1 MRLAQRRRWSRD
13 ELLVV
18 LRMYFT
24 LEFGQLHSRHST
36 VIKTAEHL
44 GRGANSVAMK
54 ASNFASLDPAITS
67 TGRKGLVGASA
78 ADRTVWAEYS
88 EQWDDLAVD
97 AAIAWDD
104 FGSSVDPVIMAPA
117 GASESL
123 NTMKVRRHQ
132 GFFRASVLANYQ
144 YRCAIT
150 GLESPALL
158 NASHIIPWSVD
169 ESRRADPTNGLALNT
184 LHDRAFDRGLI
195 SIDES
200 LKVIVSSRLKSLAEN
215 EFTESALL
223 KWEGWELIT
232 PFRHPPNSEALE
244 YHRDEIF
251 VA

>member
-1 MRLAQRRRWSRD
+1 MADRRRWNRD

-24 LEFGQLHSRHST
+24 LDFGQLHARHAT
-36 VIKTAEHL
+36 VIQTAAHI

-54 ASNFASLDPAITS
+54 ASNLASLDPAITS
-67 TGRKGLVGASA
+67 TGRKGLAGASA
-78 ADRTVWAEYS
+78 ADRAIWAEYS
-88 EQWDDLAVD
+88 NQWDDLAED
-97 AAIAWDD
+97 AASAWEA
-104 FGSSVDPVIMAPA
+104 FGSDADLVSMPPA

-123 NTMKVRRHQ
+123 ITTKVRRHQ
-132 GFFRASVLANYQ
+132 GFFRATVLANYQ

-169 ESRRADPTNGLALNT
+169 ISRRTDPSNGLALNA

-195 SIDES
+195 SIDGS
-200 LKVIVSSRLKSLAEN
+200 SKVIVSSRLKSLVQN
-215 EFTESALL
+215 DFTESALL
-223 KWEGWELIT
+223 NWEGEKLIT
-232 PFRHPPNSEALE
+232 PFRHPPNREALE

>member
-1 MRLAQRRRWSRD
+1 MIERRRWGRD
-13 ELLVV
+13 ELLIV
-18 LRMYFT
+18 LRMYFN
-24 LEFGQLHSRHST
+24 LDFGQLHARHPT
-36 VIKTAEHL
+36 VIATAEQL
-44 GRGANSVAMK
+44 GRGVNSVGMK

-67 TGRKGLVGASA
+67 TGRKGLVGTSS
-78 ADRTVWAEYS
+78 ADRALWAEYS

-104 FGSSVDPVIMAPA
+104 FGSSVDPVIMVPA

-123 NTMKVRRHQ
+123 SSMKARRHQ

-158 NASHIIPWSVD
+158 NASHIIPWSID

-184 LHDRAFDRGLI
+184 LHDRTFDRGLI

-200 LKVIVSSRLKSLAEN
+200 LKMIVSSRLKSLAEN

-223 KWEGWELIT
+223 KWAGWELIP
-232 PFRHPPNSEALE
+232 PFRYPPNSEALE
-244 YHRDEIF
+244 YHCDEIF
-251 VA
+251 VT